1 VKTII
6 GAAAAG
12 LAFFLSTGAHAA
24 IVTYTYQAKVAS
36 ITVQENPA
44 GDFMNVAQSGFAGK
58 SVALGDFIT
67 GSFQYD
73 TTAGLSSY
81 QPPAQAGVT
90 YQMYD
95 SGVTD
100 YISYVD
106 QTTGLTFESMQ
117 SMNWLGNTLV
127 RDSSPVPGAFA
138 ADYFGMTRQTSDGV
152 IFQGATIFLD
162 DLYGNAF
169 QSTAL
174 PTELSLSSFQYP
186 SLASSFL
193 RISDSGFMMFSADIT
208 SLERVEVP
216 EPSSAFLFAIAASGL
231 FGLRRLRR

>member
-36 ITVQENPA
+36 ISLLENPD
-44 GDFMNVAQSGFAGK
+44 GNFIRVTQSGFAGT

-81 QPPAQAGVT
+81 QPAAEPGAVS
-90 YQMYD
+90 QMYA
-95 SGVTD
+95 SGATD
-100 YISYVD
+100 YIRYAD
-106 QTTGLTFESMQ
+106 QNTGLAFESMQ
-117 SMNWLGNTLV
+117 SMNWLGLTQV
-127 RDSSPVPGAFA
+127 RDSIPVPGAYA
-138 ADYFGMTRQTSDGV
+138 SDYFSMTRQTSDDV
-152 IFQGATIFLD
+152 IFRAASISLY
-162 DLYGNAF
+162 DLYGNVF
-169 QSTAL
+169 QSAAL
-174 PTELSLSSFQYP
+174 PTELSLSSFQYAT
-186 SLASSFL
+186 LQAGFL
-193 RISDSGFMMFSADIT
+193 RISDSGYMSFSADIT
-208 SLERVEVP
+208 SLERAEVP
-216 EPSSAFLFAIAASGL
+216 EPSTAFLFAIAAGGL